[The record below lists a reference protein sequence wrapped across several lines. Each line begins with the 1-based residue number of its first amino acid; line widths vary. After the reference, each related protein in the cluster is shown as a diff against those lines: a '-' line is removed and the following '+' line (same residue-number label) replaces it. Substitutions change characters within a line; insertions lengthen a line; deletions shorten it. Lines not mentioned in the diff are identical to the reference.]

1 MDIKIKKAKNKDYED
16 VNRMLTNLH
25 NYHAKNS
32 NVFFEITQYYTKKEY
47 EKRIAKNHRIYI
59 AKVDN
64 KSVGVIEIGI
74 KYSSISISA
83 IYVDEEYRKLG
94 IGKKLIEK
102 VLKYYNKHKKE
113 LSGVITLQV
122 FDFNKNAIEF
132 YKNLGFSY
140 ERHIMEFNKA
150 QKINNEK
157 IKS

>member
-47 EKRIAKNHRIYI
+47 EKRIAKNHKIYI

-122 FDFNKNAIEF
+122 FNFNKNAIEF

-140 ERHIMEFNKA
+140 ERHIMEFNKN
-150 QKINNEK
+150 QKNSQEVK
-157 IKS
+157 P